1 MAQVFYYLINLDYE
15 KHSVLQFEFHVP
27 FPPPV
32 YVAVHHHLF
41 PEQKFPFTFHCSQ
54 THSRPIAVPL
64 SLCGLWGS
72 SIYLVRLVSV
82 YRGDWPYQHV
92 RREFWD

>member
-1 MAQVFYYLINLDYE
+1 MAQVFYYSINLDYE

-41 PEQKFPFTFHCSQ
+41 PEQKFPFTFHCYSPWLGPML
-54 THSRPIAVPL
+54 TDTLAPYRCSPIFVWL
-64 SLCGLWGS
+64 MGFK
-72 SIYLVRLVSV
+72 YLL
-82 YRGDWPYQHV
+82 G
-92 RREFWD
+92 